1 MRKGLIIF
9 ILILAAG
16 IAVFYIGWI
25 QIRLPAGGYA
35 VVFTKTGGYEDQV
48 IAPGTFSWRWQR
60 LVPTNLTLYRYPL
73 KPYSTELT
81 VEESLPSAALYS
93 RILPENPDF
102 SFRATIRVRF
112 TLRPESLPELLR
124 VEKLTP
130 EALPDYYQRTA
141 EELSR
146 SIAVRVRRGE
156 LAAEANLVGG
166 PIGGALSGELE
177 QEFPRLQILDVQV
190 QDLRLPDPQL
200 YDLARES
207 YRSLL
212 EARDRARN
220 SAAAS
225 LAGEREQETRAL
237 ESLAAYGELLNK
249 YPVLLKAMY
258 VQHLTGKEL
267 VTIPGF
273 DLDKALSGLES
284 KAP

>member
-9 ILILAAG
+9 ILILAAA
-16 IAVFYIGWI
+16 IAVFYLGWI

-35 VVFTKTGGYEDQV
+35 VVFTKTGGYEDRV

-102 SFRATIRVRF
+102 SFRATITVRF
-112 TLRPESLPELLR
+112 SLRPESLPELLR

-130 EALPDYYQRTA
+130 EALPDYYQRAA

-146 SIAVRVRRGE
+146 SIADRVRRGE
-156 LAAEANLVGG
+156 LAAEENSAGG
-166 PIGGALSGELE
+166 PIGAALRSGLE
-177 QEFPRLQILDVQV
+177 QEFPRLQILDLQV
-190 QDLRLPDPQL
+190 HDLRLPDPRL
-200 YDLARES
+200 YALARES

-220 SAAAS
+220 SAAAG
-225 LAGEREQETRAL
+225 LAGEREREARAL

-258 VQHLTGKEL
+258 VRHLTGKEL